1 MRNTF
6 VGKLF
11 GHTESRPEAPVYRF
25 LDEGEV
31 DGPSRALTYGD
42 LGLRTKA
49 IGAALQESGARRAL
63 MLYPAGPEFAETFF
77 GCLAAG
83 VVAVPAPLPEW
94 ETRSLRRLR
103 RMVAHADVDVVLAPR
118 RVVDDLLALCAE
130 IPELAGIEWLATDD
144 IASDEAARWQE
155 PDIGPDSLA
164 FLQYTSGST
173 SAPRG
178 VMLTHANL
186 LHNQGALAVGL
197 GHDRDLIESWDGA
210 LFASWLP
217 MYHDMGLIAP
227 LLQTVY
233 HGAHSVL
240 MSPLHFL
247 QRPHRWLRAVSE
259 FRAHTSGGPNFAYEL
274 CVRRVTPEQ
283 LESLDLS
290 RWRVAFN
297 GSEPVRPATVRRFA
311 ETFAPAGFRPEAHHP
326 VYGLA
331 EATLIVTAPEVSARP
346 VFDVVPSDLPGAREV
361 ELTGVGQPVGGMAVA
376 IVDPERG
383 HRLDEGAEG
392 EIWVAGGSV
401 AAGYFRDEQAGAE
414 VFGATLPGDDRRYLR
429 TGDLGFFSR
438 GQLFVT
444 GRRKDLL
451 IVDGR
456 NHYPQDIEATVETA
470 HEGIRAGCV
479 AAFSVDIGIDGEQPV
494 VVAEVRGDDPA
505 VLAEIAGAVRAVITT
520 EHGLALAAVVLIRPA
535 TMFKT
540 SSGKV
545 QRSAC
550 RQAYLSGEL
559 LALSAAPIRSP
570 EDELDDYDTLDYGIS
585 AESAAAET
593 GPDGPSAAEHAASGT
608 ERHEQTGPGA
618 GPTVEEIRS
627 WLVAAIARQ
636 AELDPER
643 IDAHRP
649 LVEFGLGSADLV
661 ELVVDLSD
669 FAGRFLDTN
678 LFFDHPTIAGV
689 AEALAPAEI
698 AAETDTEKP
707 DSATEIRLGASG
719 LEPADETVD
728 DAIAILSMSCRFP
741 GSVDSPEAL
750 WRMLDGEAD
759 GITDL
764 PAGRWNIDGL
774 YDPDTSAPGRAY
786 TFRGGYIDG
795 LDLFDAAFFGIGP
808 REAAV
813 MDPQQRVM
821 LQLAW
826 EAIERSGRDPRTL
839 HGSQTGVYLG
849 LYSTGYLAD
858 PAPEQLNG
866 QVGTGLSPSVASGRI
881 SYTLGLHGPAV
892 SVDTACSSSIV
903 AVHQAVQALRAG
915 ECDAALAGGVTLLMS
930 PTPHIELSR
939 LGVLS
944 PRGTCAPFSAEAD
957 GTVWAEGA
965 GMIML
970 KRLTDARR
978 DGDRVLAVIRGSA
991 VNQDGRSQGLS
1002 APNGAAQEQVLRSAL
1017 RATGLSPH
1025 DIDYVE
1031 AHGTGTALGDP
1042 IEARALAR
1050 VYGPGRDPDRPLGI
1064 GSLKSNLGHT
1074 QAAAGVAGIIKLVLA
1089 LGHERIPATL
1099 NARVPSPQVDW
1110 EHSGIAVQAEPM
1122 PWPARSRPRRAAVSA
1137 FGLSGTNTHLIL
1149 EQAPPEPAVAPAPG
1163 AVPTATVAPGAHGSG
1178 ESAAARDPGAVCDA
1192 TVASQTGTANPV
1204 GALAAQDGGV
1214 SEASAASTHE
1224 GRVLLLPISA
1234 RSEASLLGQARR
1246 LRDLVLGDPTLA
1258 PGPIARSLAFERT
1271 RFERRAVVIAADRD
1285 EMLGGLTDLVEGR
1298 GSTRA
1303 VVGTGAVLTHAKTA
1317 FVFPGQ
1323 GAQWVGMARDLLE
1336 RDEDFRA
1343 EFLHCDKEFAALLGW
1358 SLADRVMTMTA
1369 ADLIDFPVV
1378 QPLLFAT
1385 MAALAASWRAAG
1397 VIPDAVVGHS
1407 QGEIAAA
1414 YCAGVL
1420 ELGDAARIVVARS
1433 RLMSDI
1439 AEPGAMAIVGLP
1451 EGRTAD
1457 RLAAFDGRIS
1467 IAAVNVGRSTIVAG
1481 EQPAVEQLLAELE
1494 QTGVYTRLGASG
1506 PGFAG
1511 HCRLIEA
1518 IREPLTAELSGM
1530 MANPPVTPWYSTVS
1544 GAPVAGEPIEPEY
1557 WYRNARETVRFAA
1570 TIEAMI
1576 EDGFRYFVELG
1587 VHPSLT
1593 TAVQSVSEDRGRE
1606 VVAVGSLVRDQDGPA
1621 CLAASRAA
1629 LYVAGHELDWGAL
1642 LPESGRVDL
1651 PTYAFDERRFWTDP
1665 IRHGGALGPDESLA
1679 HPILGAA
1686 VPNPESGGVTLTGRI
1701 SRGQQP
1707 WVSEHAGPNTVLL
1720 PGASLVEMAVRA
1732 GDEVGTPVVR
1742 ELVLRAPLLV
1752 PERDAVRIQVVVG
1765 GERDDGGRVVRVY
1778 GREDR
1783 DPDPAWTL
1791 HAEGMLAEEF
1801 ATPVGELSTVQ
1812 PRSAAEFAAPESRP
1826 ETAVGEQSST
1836 WPPEGAVPV
1845 DVGEL
1850 YATLAARGHHYGPLF
1865 RAARAL
1871 WRVPGDGAS
1880 ARAGSAPGA
1889 ETGADGAH
1897 DTDDGGT
1904 ANGGGRDTVEFYAE
1918 IELDEAAHAD
1928 AAKFGI
1934 HPALLDAALHATTLF
1949 SADTGSALLPFVWS
1963 DVTLTASGATA
1974 LRVRLTRSGPDSI
1987 ALTATDPGGRP
1998 VISVGSV
2005 LSRPVDAVHWDAA
2018 ALAPA
2023 HRRLFTVRWT
2033 ARRLPAPDPTRTVR
2047 TWDATDPAPADIVVV
2062 PARTGDSPGEAHAA
2076 AQHMLAALQRIL
2088 ADPRFERS
2096 TVVVRTTG
2104 AVALPGDDEPD
2115 PAGAVVW
2122 GLVRSAQSENPG
2134 RIVLADIPGGPTA
2147 NATRTGVSSDGAE
2160 ADRAAGPWDPALSAA
2175 ELTALVASDE
2185 PQWAVRAGVAYVPR
2199 LAGLPEP
2206 ASNAAGRR
2214 RIRDGAVL
2222 ITGAPG
2228 RLGSA
2233 LALHLADAYG
2243 ARDLVL
2249 VSRRG
2254 IDGPGGHT
2262 LRDEL
2267 TRRGVR
2273 VRFARCDIT
2282 DRAAVA
2288 DLLADLPLAGVVHA
2302 ATVLDDG
2309 TLGTLTPERLDAVLR
2324 PKVDAAQYLHELTA
2338 DRDLS
2343 LFVLFSA
2350 AGGLFGTPG
2359 QANYAAA
2366 NAYLDALA
2374 VHRRRLGLPAQAL
2387 AWGAWEVDMHEHMSQ
2402 ADIRRITRAGV
2413 RAFSVPEGMACF
2425 DAALRVD
2432 EPIVVPLLLD
2442 AGVLRHSP
2450 ELPSL
2455 LRGLV
2460 RGPARRAAAD
2470 RGRRAAAA
2478 GTGFAE
2484 RLRSASPAEAAA
2496 LARTAVAEW
2505 TGQVLGHDGNE
2516 TVALDQSFQSLGLDS
2531 LMAVELRNKVRE
2543 HTGIVVPLGAILADS
2558 DLTALAGYLLDQ
2570 VRDQDNGDEGSGT
2583 DAESAADVPDLET
2596 LPLTRDMVRLLR
2608 TEQLGIPS
2616 AAQTGGLA
2624 LRLPTTVTRA
2634 AFQRALTALAHRHA
2648 ALRTTIRSSDEH
2660 GRQLAITRESGV
2672 VGGWRELDG
2681 LDDAI
2686 AAARFRELM
2695 ARPFDLATGPLWR
2708 FELLDGGASGQILLI
2723 GAHHSMSD
2731 VQSVLL
2737 VAGELAAELS
2747 GAGPLADVP
2756 TNRDMRQLLSAQAD
2770 KPGEADEAVR
2780 RWREAFA
2787 GARRLELGSARPA
2800 ERTYGAAALALDLP
2814 ADLHDRAAERAREL
2828 GITPAAVFLGALT
2841 VFLARHSGADRFALA
2856 VPVDTRMHA
2865 DAVGAV
2871 GYFGVPVPF
2880 PAAVEPGEAVSD
2892 VLRRIGERLR
2902 GLLVPG
2908 AGFGDV
2914 LAALAAQGLHR
2925 ENAPMVEVYFNYLR
2939 APSASGRAD
2948 LVPVST
2954 GYSDL
2959 DLMVAVLPDTGRL
2972 WLTYNSDILDEAAC
2986 SELGKQYLA
2995 TVAAVVADPGAPASV
3010 TAGGAFP
3017 AVVRAAL
3024 GATFALGR
3032 IPELL
3037 GAASAESTPI
3047 TVAEAPYHHLTA
3059 ALRDPSGVFAQ
3070 PSTALAIALLRAAD
3084 LQRFGSLTDALLAEL
3099 AEEYPAAVRAVAERT
3114 RRPIIV
3120 GILPSHEPDRR
3131 LLDWERTVADRL
3143 RDIPGV
3149 ALLET
3154 AEWTHRH
3161 AVPTVFDERT
3171 DIMAHLPF
3179 TAEFQAAVALTLADT
3194 VAAVTEP
3201 APKVIVVDGDDTLWS
3216 GIAGEIGAD
3225 AVLFDDAR
3233 LALTDRLRQWRA
3245 AGTLLALVSNNDDDV
3260 VRAILDRADS
3270 PVRYD
3275 DFAAVSAG
3283 WEDKPAR
3290 VAELARTLHLGLAE
3304 FCYLDDNPVEVARMR
3319 AALPEVLS
3327 VTCPPAAD
3335 LPAFLTR
3342 LWPMTPVATTAEDR
3356 ARADYYRQERQRDD
3370 ARASTEFGA
3379 FLEHLG
3385 LEVDIEELTE
3395 RTGARARQLVRRTN
3409 QFTLGAAGPDDLDRW
3424 RAEGEVW
3431 TATARDRFGEYGLI
3445 GVLALRVDDA
3455 TLTITG
3461 WHLSC
3466 RALGRGVEERLFA
3479 WIADRAEALDCA
3491 TVRVRVEH
3499 TARNTPARRLV
3510 ARLAGLARH
3519 DETLDASVSP
3529 RQLREFR
3536 SWTAIDQYEEET
3548 TP

>member
-11 GHTESRPEAPVYRF
+11 GQVESRPDEPVYRF

-31 DGPSRALTYGD
+31 EGPSRALTYGD

-49 IGAALQESGARRAL
+49 IGAVLQESGARRAL
-63 MLYPAGPEFAETFF
+63 MLYPAGPEFAEAFF

-118 RVVDDLLALCAE
+118 RVVDDILALCAD

-144 IASDEAARWQE
+144 IASDEAVRWQE

-186 LHNQGALAVGL
+186 LHNQDALAVGL

-233 HGAHSVL
+233 LGAHSVL

-247 QRPHRWLRAVSE
+247 QRPHRWLRAISE
-259 FRAHTSGGPNFAYEL
+259 FGAHTSGGPNFAYEL

-331 EATLIVTAPEVSARP
+331 EATLIVTAPEVSAPP
-346 VFDVVPSDLPGAREV
+346 VFGVVPSDLPGAREV
-361 ELTGVGQPVGGMAVA
+361 ELTGVGRPVGGMAVA
-376 IVDPERG
+376 IVDPGEGR
-383 HRLDEGAEG
+383 RLDEGVEG

-401 AAGYFRDEQAGAE
+401 AAGYFRDDEASAE
-414 VFGATLPGDDRRYLR
+414 VFGATLPGATLPGDDLRYLR
-429 TGDLGFFSR
+429 TGDLGFFSA

-456 NHYPQDIEATVETA
+456 NHYPQDIEATVESA

-505 VLAEIAGAVRAVITT
+505 VLAEIEGAVRAAITT

-540 SSGKV
+540 SSGKI

-550 RQAYLSGEL
+550 RAAYLSGEL

-570 EDELDDYDTLDYGIS
+570 EDELDDYDTMEDDTF
-585 AESAAAET
+585 AESGYGT
-593 GPDGPSAAEHAASGT
+593 GDSEEAASGGDRR
-608 ERHEQTGPGA
+608 EKGGPGA
-618 GPTVEEIRS
+618 GPTAEEIRS
-627 WLVAAIARQ
+627 WLVTAIARQ

-689 AEALAPAEI
+689 AATLAPASTAPVET
-698 AAETDTEKP
+698 AAKAPEKP
-707 DSATEIRLGASG
+707 TTTVESDPPEDGREAGGE
-719 LEPADETVD
+719 ADD
-728 DAIAILSMSCRFP
+728 DAVAILSMSCRFP

-750 WRMLDGEAD
+750 WRMLDGNAD

-795 LDLFDAAFFGIGP
+795 LDMFDAAFFGIGP

-813 MDPQQRVM
+813 MDPQQRIM
-821 LQLAW
+821 LHLAW

-944 PRGTCAPFSAEAD
+944 PRGRCAPFSAEAD

-970 KRLTDARR
+970 KRLADARR

-1017 RATGLSPH
+1017 RVTGLSPH

-1050 VYGPGRDPDRPLGI
+1050 VYGPGRDPERPLGI

-1089 LGHERIPATL
+1089 LQHERIPATL
-1099 NARVPSPQVDW
+1099 NARVPSPHVDW
-1110 EHSGIAVQAEPM
+1110 EHSGVAVQGEPM
-1122 PWPARSRPRRAAVSA
+1122 PWPAGSRPRRAAVSA

-1149 EQAPPEPAVAPAPG
+1149 EQAPPASAPG
-1163 AVPTATVAPGAHGSG
+1163 AAILVG
-1178 ESAAARDPGAVCDA
+1178 
-1192 TVASQTGTANPV
+1192 GTPRA
-1204 GALAAQDGGV
+1204 DGV
-1214 SEASAASTHE
+1214 SAQSGVRSEATASSPE
-1224 GRVLLLPISA
+1224 PDAGRVLLLPISA
-1234 RSEASLLGQARR
+1234 RSEASLLGQAQR
-1246 LRDLVLGDPTLA
+1246 LRDLVLGDPTLE

-1285 EMLGGLTDLVEGR
+1285 EMLSGLTDLVEGR
-1298 GSTRA
+1298 GSARA
-1303 VVGTGAVLTHAKTA
+1303 VVGTGAVLTNAKTA

-1323 GAQWVGMARDLLE
+1323 GTQWVGMARDLLE

-1343 EFLHCDKEFAALLGW
+1343 EYLHCDKEFAALLGW
-1358 SLADRVMTMTA
+1358 SLADRLTNVTA

-1397 VIPDAVVGHS
+1397 VVPDAVVGHS

-1420 ELGDAARIVVARS
+1420 ELGDAARIIVTRS

-1439 AEPGAMAIVGLP
+1439 SEPGAMAVVGLP
-1451 EGRTAD
+1451 EEQVAD

-1467 IAAVNVGRSTIVAG
+1467 IAAVNVGRSAVVAG
-1481 EQPAVEQLLAELE
+1481 EQTAVHELLAELD
-1494 QTGVYTRLGASG
+1494 QAGVYTRLGASG

-1511 HCRLIEA
+1511 HCRLIES
-1518 IREPLTAELSGM
+1518 IREPLTAELSEM
-1530 MANPPVTPWYSTVS
+1530 TANPPVTQWYSTVS
-1544 GAPVAGEPIEPEY
+1544 GRPVDGEPIAPEY

-1570 TIEAMI
+1570 AIEAMI
-1576 EDGFRYFVELG
+1576 DDGFRYFVEMG

-1593 TAVQSVSEDRGRE
+1593 AAVQSVSEDRSRE

-1629 LYVAGHELDWGAL
+1629 LYVAGHELDWAAL

-1707 WVSEHAGPNTVLL
+1707 WVSDHAGPNTVLM

-1732 GDEVGTPVVR
+1732 GDEVGAPVVR

-1752 PERDAVRIQVVVG
+1752 PERDAVRVHVVVG
-1765 GERDDGGRVVRVY
+1765 ADEDDGGRTVRIY

-1791 HAEGMLAEEF
+1791 HAEGRLAEEL
-1801 ATPVGELSTVQ
+1801 ATPLARPLGELVTARA
-1812 PRSAAEFAAPESRP
+1812 RSSEDASPPVTWSENAA
-1826 ETAVGEQSST
+1826 TAMDSST
-1836 WPPEGAVPV
+1836 WPPTGAVPV

-1865 RAARAL
+1865 RAVRAV
-1871 WRVPGDGAS
+1871 WRVQGGGPTTSAGPVG
-1880 ARAGSAPGA
+1880 ARAGNDGRRD
-1889 ETGADGAH
+1889 GGDDGA
-1897 DTDDGGT
+1897 TS
-1904 ANGGGRDTVEFYAE
+1904 NGGGGYLDEFYAE

-1949 SADTGSALLPFVWS
+1949 SANTGSALLPFVWS

-1987 ALTATDPGGRP
+1987 ALTATDRGGRP

-2023 HRRLFTVRWT
+2023 HRRLFTVQWT
-2033 ARRLPAPDPTRTVR
+2033 ARRLPPPDPARTVR
-2047 TWDATDPAPADIVVV
+2047 IWDAEDPRPADIVVV
-2062 PARTGDSPGEAHAA
+2062 PARTGDSPSHAHAA
-2076 AQHMLAALQRIL
+2076 AQHMLAALQQIL
-2088 ADPRFERS
+2088 GDPRFERS
-2096 TVVVRTTG
+2096 IVVVQTTG
-2104 AVALPGDDEPD
+2104 AVALPGDDGPD

-2134 RIVLADIPGGPTA
+2134 RIVLADSSGVPTEPGRRSDGPGKGTEA
-2147 NATRTGVSSDGAE
+2147 GVSSGGAQ
-2160 ADRAAGPWDPALSAA
+2160 AGPAAGPGGSVLSAA

-2185 PQWAVRAGVAYVPR
+2185 PQWAVRDGVAYVPR

-2206 ASNAAGRR
+2206 ASNALGRKQ
-2214 RIRDGAVL
+2214 IGDGAVL

-2254 IDGPGGHT
+2254 IDGPGGHA
-2262 LRDEL
+2262 LHDDL

-2282 DRAAVA
+2282 DRAALT

-2324 PKVDAAQYLHELTA
+2324 PKVDAAHYLHELTA

-2350 AGGLFGTPG
+2350 AGSLFGTPG

-2425 DAALRVD
+2425 DAALRED

-2442 AGVLRHSP
+2442 AGVLRHAP

-2460 RGPARRAAAD
+2460 RGSARRAAAD
-2470 RGRRAAAA
+2470 RGQAATTA

-2484 RLRSASPAEAAA
+2484 RLRSASPAEAAE

-2505 TGQVLGHDGNE
+2505 TGQVLGHDGSE

-2558 DLTALAGYLLDQ
+2558 DPTALAGYLLDQ
-2570 VRDQDNGDEGSGT
+2570 VRDQNHGDERSDT
-2583 DAESAADVPDLET
+2583 PAAEAPAEVPDLET

-2624 LRLPTTVTRA
+2624 LRLPVTVTRPE
-2634 AFQRALTALAHRHA
+2634 FQRALTALANRHA

-2672 VGGWRELDG
+2672 VGEWRELDR
-2681 LDDAI
+2681 LDDEV
-2686 AAARFRELM
+2686 AAAHFRELM

-2708 FELLDGGASGQILLI
+2708 FELLDGGASGRILLI

-2747 GAGPLADVP
+2747 GAGPLADAP
-2756 TNRDMRQLLSAQAD
+2756 TNRDMRQLLSAQAN

-2800 ERTYGAAALALDLP
+2800 ERTYGAGALALALP
-2814 ADLHDRAAERAREL
+2814 TDLHDRVAERAREL
-2828 GITPAAVFLGALT
+2828 GVTPAAVFLGALT
-2841 VFLARHSGADRFALA
+2841 VFLAGRSGADRFALA

-2880 PAAVEPGEAVSD
+2880 PAAIEPGEAVSD
-2892 VLRRIGERLR
+2892 VLRRTGERLR

-2914 LAALAAQGLHR
+2914 LAALAAQGLYR

-2939 APSASGRAD
+2939 APSASGRAE

-2959 DLMVAVLPDTGRL
+2959 DLMVAVLPDTGQV
-2972 WLTYNSDILDEAAC
+2972 WLTYNTDILDEAAC
-2986 SELGKQYLA
+2986 TELGTQYLA

-3010 TAGGAFP
+3010 AADDTPTAT
-3017 AVVRAAL
+3017 VRAAL

-3037 GAASAESTPI
+3037 GAASAESAPI
-3047 TVAEAPYHHLTA
+3047 TVAEAPYHHLAA

-3070 PSTALAIALLRAAD
+3070 PSTALGIALLRAAD
-3084 LQRFGSLTDALLAEL
+3084 LERFGALTDELLAEL
-3099 AEEYPAAVRAVAERT
+3099 AEEYPTAVRAVAERT
-3114 RRPIIV
+3114 RGPIIV
-3120 GILPSHEPDRR
+3120 GILPSHEPARR
-3131 LLDWERTVADRL
+3131 LLDWERTIADLL

-3149 ALLET
+3149 ALLDT
-3154 AEWTHRH
+3154 AEWTRRH
-3161 AVPTVFDERT
+3161 AVAAVFDERT
-3171 DIMAHLPF
+3171 DILAHLPF

-3225 AVLFDDAR
+3225 AVVFDDAR
-3233 LALTDRLRQWRA
+3233 FALTDRLRQWRA
-3245 AGTLLALVSNNDDDV
+3245 AGTVLALVSNNDDDV
-3260 VRAILDRADS
+3260 VRTILDRADS
-3270 PVRYD
+3270 PLRYD

-3290 VAELARTLHLGLAE
+3290 VAELARTLNLGLAE

-3327 VTCPPAAD
+3327 VTCPPAED

-3356 ARADYYRQERQRDD
+3356 ARADYYRQERERDD

-3379 FLEHLG
+3379 FLEQLG

-3395 RTGARARQLVRRTN
+3395 QTGERARQLVRRTN
-3409 QFTLGAAGPDDLDRW
+3409 QFTLGPAGPDDFDRW
-3424 RAEGEVW
+3424 RTEGELW

-3445 GVLALRVDDA
+3445 AVLALRVEDG
-3455 TLTITG
+3455 TLMITG

-3479 WIADRAEALDCA
+3479 WLADRAETLDCA
-3491 TVRVRVEH
+3491 TVRIRVEH
-3499 TARNTPARRLV
+3499 TARNTPARRLI

-3519 DETLDASVSP
+3519 DETLDAFVAP
-3529 RQLREFR
+3529 QRLREFR
-3536 SWTAIDQYEEET
+3536 SWTAIDQHEEET